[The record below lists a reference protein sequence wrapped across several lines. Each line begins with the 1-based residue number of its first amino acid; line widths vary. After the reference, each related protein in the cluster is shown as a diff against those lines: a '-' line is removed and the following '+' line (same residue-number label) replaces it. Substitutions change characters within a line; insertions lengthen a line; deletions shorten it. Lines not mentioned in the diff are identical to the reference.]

1 MFTHAAFSLLQKPKL
16 AIISLLSVLSVV
28 CFHVAVGMRES
39 VILSIT
45 NGASFIPFVKSYV
58 TLPCTFLVGALYLS
72 IQRRLGTARTYA
84 TINFGLLTYF
94 VLFTLVIMPNYAAWT
109 PSETLIQS
117 YQHQYPLFRFFFG
130 IIAHWPSAL
139 FYVFAEIWSIYIFI
153 ILFWQVASETLSSS
167 EASKHYPFVSFLI
180 SIGTTLA
187 SFPVQ
192 QMGKSLSPG
201 HVLLAYLLPLSLSV
215 TAIVFFLDYH
225 WGLEKASKKL
235 TPSSTEDPGF
245 FTKAKRLFD
254 NSLSQEVLRIAIC
267 LFSFNFLACLFENCF
282 WTRVSHQL
290 SSQQEILDFYSH
302 YILMKGLLSMAASI
316 VNIYLLRHTSWFF
329 VLKIT
334 PVVCIVTI
342 HLFLLCHLP
351 QSWGLNSHHMSFFS
365 SASSEILTWCFAF
378 ALVLTYASKFSFFDP
393 AKEILIAAL
402 PSEERRISKVFADG
416 ISGRAGKITGSV
428 VQSLLL
434 SFTHAESVLDI
445 MPLLLLFAASSSVLF
460 ASAIRKLQASSKRYI
475 VPSALPEKAT

>member
-1 MFTHAAFSLLQKPKL
+1 MFTHAAFSLLQKPKI
-16 AIISLLSVLSVV
+16 AIISLLSILSVV

-39 VILSIT
+39 VILSIA

-58 TLPCTFLVGALYLS
+58 TLPCTFLVGALYLW
-72 IQRRLGTARTYA
+72 IQRHLGTARTYA
-84 TINFGLLTYF
+84 TINFVLLSYF
-94 VLFTLVIMPNYAAWT
+94 VFFILIIMPNYASWT
-109 PSETLIQS
+109 PSEALIQN
-117 YQHQYPLFRFFFG
+117 YQHQYPILRFFFG

-167 EASKHYPFVSFLI
+167 EASKHYPFISFLI

-215 TAIVFFLDYH
+215 TAIVFFIDRT
-225 WGLEKASKKL
+225 WGLEKASF
-235 TPSSTEDPGF
+235 STSLSNEKAPGF
-245 FTKAKRLFD
+245 IAKIKKFFD
-254 NSLSQEVLRIAIC
+254 NSLSQEVLRLAIC

-302 YILMKGLLSMAASI
+302 YILMKGLLSMGASV

-342 HLFLLCHLP
+342 HFFLLCHLP
-351 QSWGLNSHHMSFFS
+351 QLWSIVPGWGSFFTS
-365 SASSEILTWCFAF
+365 SASEMLTWCFAF

-416 ISGRAGKITGSV
+416 ISGRAGKISGNV

-434 SFTHAESVLDI
+434 SFTHAESVLDM

-460 ASAIRKLQASSKRYI
+460 ASSIRKLHSSSKRYM
-475 VPSALPEKAT
+475 VHSPVPEKAT